1 MCFIISSQWSKVMSK
16 TIQLL
21 KEMIDEDKI
30 TIQEVLEAY
39 GYEVDVVCAD
49 VWNPPLDSKLSSM
62 LIGYDE
68 KIVAVKEFR

>member
-1 MCFIISSQWSKVMSK
+1 
-16 TIQLL
+16 
-21 KEMIDEDKI
+21 MIDEDKI